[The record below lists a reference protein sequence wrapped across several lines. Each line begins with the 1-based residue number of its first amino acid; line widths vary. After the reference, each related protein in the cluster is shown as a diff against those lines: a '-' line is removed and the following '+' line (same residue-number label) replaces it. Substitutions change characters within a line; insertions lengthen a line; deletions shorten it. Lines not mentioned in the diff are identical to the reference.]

1 MWCRLTRDKISTGLA
16 LRVFFSFANS
26 SYPYTALTSLWWRQ
40 TRYMTPSVWWWGV
53 DAWCAQSEV
62 CVSVCLFTLVTQHIL
77 TRFLVTSICIQNI
90 TFWMTCQRVIYP
102 LASLLCQYHCKGD
115 LNHMLYDSGH
125 IYNIYFFLLFSFLFS
140 FYQTVD
146 LLIFTLITYYALLFI
161 LYVWFIFIYCFKSL
175 TDHWCIWHL
184 MKIMYNC
191 LEKLQPYGPSIH
203 VTLIGLLEE
212 SYYSYVAFT
221 PVLRV

>member
-1 MWCRLTRDKISTGLA
+1 MS
-16 LRVFFSFANS
+16 
-26 SYPYTALTSLWWRQ
+26 
-40 TRYMTPSVWWWGV
+40 PSVWWWGV

-62 CVSVCLFTLVTQHIL
+62 CVSVCLFTLMTQHIL
-77 TRFLVTSICIQNI
+77 TRFLVTSVCIQNI

-102 LASLLCQYHCKGD
+102 LACYASIIVKVNSITCFMIQVTFTIYIF
-115 LNHMLYDSGH
+115 LNNFL
-125 IYNIYFFLLFSFLFS
+125 FFFS

-161 LYVWFIFIYCFKSL
+161 LYVWFIFVCCFKSL

-184 MKIMYNC
+184 MKIMYSC

-203 VTLIGLLEE
+203 VTLVALLEE

-221 PVLRV
+221 PVLRVWVTAAVFSWMTGVTSQTAPYLK